1 VLIFQLEGTDKLRE
15 TLRTILK

>member
-1 VLIFQLEGTDKLRE
+1 LEGTDKLRE